1 VELVKSQRNDL
12 FEAVHAAGLDP
23 CQFKLAEEDADR
35 RLSHRWS
42 ESYFVIGGGHGHFVG
57 RYVVGD
63 DSPRAYE
70 VHIWT
75 VLVDRVRGWLADVKR
90 DLETP
95 DLWAE
100 LEGRR
105 ELLAP
110 AAETD
115 VQNTPFT
122 SDEQAEI
129 ARQLRE
135 LKQYIHETYSLSED
149 ETLALQARLD
159 YLEEAAARLGRIDW
173 RNVAAGAMFTIL
185 VEAVLPPDTVRGI
198 FVVLFKTLA
207 HFFGHGM
214 PELPSG

>member
-1 VELVKSQRNDL
+1 ME
-12 FEAVHAAGLDP
+12 
-23 CQFKLAEEDADR
+23 
-35 RLSHRWS
+35 
-42 ESYFVIGGGHGHFVG
+42 
-57 RYVVGD
+57 
-63 DSPRAYE
+63 
-70 VHIWT
+70 
-75 VLVDRVRGWLADVKR
+75 RVRRWLKDVKR

-100 LEGRR
+100 LGGER

-135 LKQYIHETYSLSED
+135 LKQYIQETYSLSEE
-149 ETLALQARLD
+149 ETLALHARLD
-159 YLEEAAARLGRIDW
+159 YLEEAAGRLGRIDW
-173 RNVAAGAMFTIL
+173 RNVVAGAMLTIL
-185 VEAVLPPDTVRGI
+185 VEAILPPDAVQGI
-198 FVVLFKTLA
+198 FVVLLKTLA